1 MQKWVFCVRGV
12 NFAKISVHSVREW
25 RTPCSKTSVKHRGHF
40 RILKEGTS
48 KNHTFGG
55 PGWEAPLVSGC
66 LQRNLPRG
74 GRAVSLKDSLAGSLK
89 DYNLNL
95 KGLKTKGLKA

>member
-12 NFAKISVHSVREW
+12 NFAKIIVHSVREW
-25 RTPCSKTSVKHRGHF
+25 RTPCSKTLVKHRGHC

-48 KNHTFGG
+48 KTHTFGG
-55 PGWEAPLVSGC
+55 AGREVTLVFGC
-66 LQRNLPRG
+66 LRGNLPRG

-95 KGLKTKGLKA
+95 KGLKTKGSKA

>member
-12 NFAKISVHSVREW
+12 NFAKIIVHSVREW

-55 PGWEAPLVSGC
+55 SRTGGNTQRWAAYNEIC
-66 LQRNLPRG
+66 LGGSRG
-74 GRAVSLKDSLAGSLK
+74 KP
-89 DYNLNL
+89 
-95 KGLKTKGLKA
+95 

>member
-1 MQKWVFCVRGV
+1 M
-12 NFAKISVHSVREW
+12 SES
-25 RTPCSKTSVKHRGHF
+25 S
-40 RILKEGTS
+40 RILEDLK
-48 KNHTFGG
+48 G
-55 PGWEAPLVSGC
+55 PGRERRPGTGR

-95 KGLKTKGLKA
+95 KGLKTKGSKA

>member
-1 MQKWVFCVRGV
+1 MEKRVFCVRGV
-12 NFAKISVHSVREW
+12 NFAKIIVSVREW
-25 RTPCSKTSVKHRGHF
+25 RTPCSKTWVKHRGHF

-55 PGWEAPLVSGC
+55 FRTGGNPQLWALTTKFAK
-66 LQRNLPRG
+66 G

-89 DYNLNL
+89 DYNLNF
-95 KGLKTKGLKA
+95 KGLKTEGSKA